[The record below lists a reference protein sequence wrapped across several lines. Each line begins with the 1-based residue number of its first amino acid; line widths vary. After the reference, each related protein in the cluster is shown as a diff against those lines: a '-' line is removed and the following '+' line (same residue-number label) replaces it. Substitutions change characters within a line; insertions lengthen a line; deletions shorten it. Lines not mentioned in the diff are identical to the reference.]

1 MKKWP
6 YITFPLVALAV
17 GFLSSFL
24 SREGMTT
31 VYPMLQKSALTPP
44 DWVFPVVWAVL
55 YVLMGVGLALVVNKG
70 GAGVP
75 PAFRLW
81 VLQLAANFSWTLLF
95 FGAGAHLAAL
105 VCLGV
110 LWLLVLGMILA
121 FARVSRPAAWL
132 QVPYLLWL
140 TFAAYLNY
148 MVWILNK

>member
-1 MKKWP
+1 M
-6 YITFPLVALAV
+6 
-17 GFLSSFL
+17 
-24 SREGMTT
+24 
-31 VYPMLQKSALTPP
+31 
-44 DWVFPVVWAVL
+44 VWAVL